1 MVSLQILLIIKGKV
15 IMKNIT
21 KVMHLMLIF
30 NILYG
35 QFPNMEDSFSELD
48 GNLSMYFFNALTG
61 KPVKDAKVTLKG
73 IGTYTSDHNGKIQ
86 FAAPNDPFANIPVTI
101 TKSGYVKTDF
111 FLELKAGTIILNRFS
126 ISPDIPIRHVRM
138 VLDWGKSP
146 RDLDA
151 HFEKKNS
158 YHISYRNRKRTK
170 DGTAMLDRDDTNG
183 FGPETITVT
192 SLDYNGSYEYRIKD
206 YSNRNRKSD
215 QLSKS
220 GAEVKVYAKGKMMH
234 HFKVPSNMKGSTWTV
249 FKIKNSKIISI
260 NKLSSN

>member
-1 MVSLQILLIIKGKV
+1 MVSLPILLKTKFRV
-15 IMKNIT
+15 IMKY
-21 KVMHLMLIF
+21 LYLICAF
-30 NILYG
+30 NLAYA
-35 QFPNMEDSFSELD
+35 QFPNMEDSFSELE
-48 GNLSMYFFNALTG
+48 GNLSMYFFNALSG
-61 KPVKDAKVTLKG
+61 KPVNGANVTLKG
-73 IGTYTSDHNGKIQ
+73 IGTYTSDRNGKIQ
-86 FAAPNDPFANIPVTI
+86 FAAPDDPFANITVTI
-101 TKSGYVKTDF
+101 SKSGYVKTDF
-111 FLELKAGTIILNRFS
+111 VLELKAGTIILNRFS

-138 VLDWGKSP
+138 VLDWGESP

-158 YHISYRNRKRTK
+158 YHISYRNKKRTK

-192 SLDYNGSYEYRIKD
+192 SLDYNGNYEYRVKD

-234 HFKVPSNMKGSTWTV
+234 HFKVPANMNGNTWTV
-249 FKIKNSKIISI
+249 FKIKNSKIILI
-260 NKLSSN
+260 NKLSSK